1 MYIYNIY
8 EFLKK
13 VKNKSIKL
21 WFCFVWFLFGFCLVF
36 VWFCVDLLY
45 APTITSHIIVIS
57 THLALISPVF
67 LSGMLHKQLF
77 TYNSR
82 YASYTSLK
90 VTDLSVRRFPSTT
103 TVGFRIN
110 IWRPKYINS
119 KMVSVARWCSFTS
132 YFQDFC

>member
-45 APTITSHIIVIS
+45 APHY
-57 THLALISPVF
+57 HLAYNRDIHPFGIDISGF
-67 LSGMLHKQLF
+67 FKW
-77 TYNSR
+77 
-82 YASYTSLK
+82 YAPQTAFYL
-90 VTDLSVRRFPSTT
+90 
-103 TVGFRIN
+103 
-110 IWRPKYINS
+110 
-119 KMVSVARWCSFTS
+119 
-132 YFQDFC
+132 